1 MKLKDVEQDPE
12 THLPGP
18 RLTYAVDDE
27 GKYKTV
33 ESVGNSLGTLS
44 VKMMQHHI
52 NDEVEAAAERVR
64 SGKESPLAFFMALH
78 IMDCGLLSQYVG
90 IAGWRIKRHLKP
102 SVFGKLKPDVLQRYA
117 DFFGVT
123 LEEFIHPRLDRKY
136 FLLGKKDNENGY

>member
-33 ESVGNSLGTLS
+33 ASVGNSLGTLS

-52 NDEVEAAAERVR
+52 NDEVEVAAERVR
-64 SGKESPLAFFMALH
+64 LGKESPLAFFMALH

-136 FLLGKKDNENGY
+136 FLRGKKHNENGY

>member
-52 NDEVEAAAERVR
+52 NDEVEVAAERVR
-64 SGKESPLAFFMALH
+64 LGKESPLAFFMALH

-123 LEEFIHPRLDRKY
+123 LEEFIHPRLNRKY

>member
-52 NDEVEAAAERVR
+52 NDEVEVAAERVR
-64 SGKESPLAFFMALH
+64 LGKESPLAFFMALH
-78 IMDCGLLSQYVG
+78 IMDCGLLSQYVR

-123 LEEFIHPRLDRKY
+123 LEEFIHPRLNRKY